1 VEGLV
6 FCKAC
11 PLGSTSSVGAI
22 AINECYCAVGY
33 YGTPG
38 NCRPCPNLGGWG
50 EVRVAFPKSRLHVC
64 QHKAD
69 TLFYLSQINKWTYCV
84 ETDLQVP

>member
-1 VEGLV
+1 MEGLV

-50 EVRVAFPKSRLHVC
+50 E
-64 QHKAD
+64 
-69 TLFYLSQINKWTYCV
+69 INKWTYCV